1 MLAGFGDSIMKGV
14 VLRRLREDGK
24 PEYEL
29 TDRSLVER
37 CAQRLGVPAA
47 NYARFGCTA
56 AMGEKM
62 VERYEDRL
70 HAGQNVLL
78 CYGGNDS
85 DYDWQSIA
93 DQPHTVH
100 EPKTLLDDFIK
111 AYKGIIER
119 IRLKGATPF
128 IMSLPPM
135 DANRYFGFVTR
146 NLSATQ
152 RGNVLDWLHGT
163 TDQIIAG
170 HERYNQTVRQ
180 IAAENGVHLLDGSL
194 PLAEGQSVSDY
205 LCQDGIHPNDAGLS
219 LLADSLAGQL
229 RALVA

>member
-29 TDRSLVER
+29 TAQSLIER
-37 CAQRLGVPAA
+37 CAQRLGVTAA

-56 AMGEKM
+56 PVGEKM

-70 HAGQNVLL
+70 QTGQNVLL

-93 DQPHTVH
+93 EQPHSAH
-100 EPKTLLDDFIK
+100 EPKTVLTDFIE
-111 AYKGIIER
+111 AYKRMIER
-119 IRLKGATPF
+119 IRHKGATPF

-135 DANRYFGFVTR
+135 DANRYFEFVTR
-146 NLSATQ
+146 NLTELQ
-152 RGNVLDWLHGT
+152 RGNVLAWLNGT
-163 TDQIIAG
+163 TDRIIAG
-170 HERYNQTVRQ
+170 HELYNQTVRQ
-180 IAAENGVHLLDGSL
+180 IAADQGVCLLDGSL
-194 PLAEGQSVSDY
+194 HIGAGQSASDY
-205 LCQDGIHPNDAGLS
+205 LCADGIHPNDAGLT